1 MPPSDKSPKPQTHR
15 RRSRRG
21 RPASGRQPLPQ
32 SPSPERGG
40 GTSPRRGDAGSA
52 KVKAGSRKRT
62 GRKPRQ
68 GRAGTRPSRPRQQEA
83 GSGPSTSALSGS
95 AQEREAGGR
104 KPVAGSGKRA
114 WIYIDGFNLYYGAV
128 KGTPYRW
135 LDVRKMCEL
144 LLPDLQVEKI
154 KYFTARVSGRTADP
168 GQPTRQQI
176 YLRALRTLPGLE
188 IILGSFLSHD
198 VMMVLASPEPGQSK
212 FALVVKT
219 EEKGS
224 DVNMASHMIH
234 DAHKKSYDVAVLV
247 SNDSDLL
254 APVRIV
260 RHEMG
265 IPVGILNPHRYTP
278 SKTLMPYATFVK
290 KIREGV
296 LEASQLPP
304 RLKDEKGEIRKPER
318 W

>member
-1 MPPSDKSPKPQTHR
+1 VGGGKTARGTEKIQPRRKKNRNR
-15 RRSRRG
+15 RR
-21 RPASGRQPLPQ
+21 
-32 SPSPERGG
+32 PSPQAPSRKPEANNQK
-40 GTSPRRGDAGSA
+40 PEARRR
-52 KVKAGSRKRT
+52 KPVAGSR
-62 GRKPRQ
+62 
-68 GRAGTRPSRPRQQEA
+68 RPEA
-83 GSGPSTSALSGS
+83 GGGPSTSPLRGS

-104 KPVAGSGKRA
+104 KKA

-154 KYFTARVSGRTADP
+154 KYFTARVSGRTSDP

-198 VMMVLASPEPGQSK
+198 VMMVLADPAPGQSK

>member
-1 MPPSDKSPKPQTHR
+1 
-15 RRSRRG
+15 
-21 RPASGRQPLPQ
+21 
-32 SPSPERGG
+32 
-40 GTSPRRGDAGSA
+40 
-52 KVKAGSRKRT
+52 
-62 GRKPRQ
+62 
-68 GRAGTRPSRPRQQEA
+68 
-83 GSGPSTSALSGS
+83 
-95 AQEREAGGR
+95 
-104 KPVAGSGKRA
+104 
-114 WIYIDGFNLYYGAV
+114 
-128 KGTPYRW
+128 

-144 LLPDLQVEKI
+144 LLPDLTVETI
-154 KYFTARVSGRTADP
+154 KYFTARVSGRMADP

-176 YLRALRTLPGLE
+176 YLRALRTLPGVE
-188 IILGSFLSHD
+188 IILGSFLAHD
-198 VMMVLASPEPGQSK
+198 VMMPLANALPGGAK

-234 DAHKKSYDVAVLV
+234 DAHKKSFEVAVLV

-278 SKTLMPYATFVK
+278 SRTLMPYATFVK

-296 LEASQLPP
+296 LEASQLPL

>member
-1 MPPSDKSPKPQTHR
+1 MGGGTTARGTEKIQPR
-15 RRSRRG
+15 RKKNRSRR
-21 RPASGRQPLPQ
+21 R
-32 SPSPERGG
+32 
-40 GTSPRRGDAGSA
+40 TSPQAS
-52 KVKAGSRKRT
+52 SRKPEASS
-62 GRKPRQ
+62 RKP
-68 GRAGTRPSRPRQQEA
+68 EA
-83 GSGPSTSALSGS
+83 GIQKPEG
-95 AQEREAGGR
+95 RRR
-104 KPVAGSGKRA
+104 KPVAGSRRPEAGGGQRIADGGKPRA
-114 WIYIDGFNLYYGAV
+114 WVYIDGFNLYYGAV

-135 LDVRKMCEL
+135 LDVRVMCEL
-144 LLPDLQVEKI
+144 LLPDLEVEKI
-154 KYFTARVSGRTADP
+154 KYFTARVSGRTGDP

-198 VMMVLASPEPGQSK
+198 VMMALAEPVPGQSK

-234 DAHKKSYDVAVLV
+234 DAHKQAYDVAVLV

-304 RLKDEKGEIRKPER
+304 RLKDDKGEIRKPEA